1 MADNVTN
8 ELLLETLKAIQAKL
22 SDVAGDIVD
31 LKADIRGLKG
41 HLAAFM
47 QSEIAQDG
55 AIASIQL
62 KIERIEQ
69 RLISWMGSRACV
81 VGPSPL

>member
-22 SDVAGDIVD
+22 TDVAGDIVD
-31 LKADIRGLKG
+31 LKPDMRGLKG
-41 HLAAFM
+41 HMAAFM
-47 QSEIAQDG
+47 QSEVAQDG

-69 RLISWMGSRACV
+69 RLNLADG
-81 VGPSPL
+81 

>member
-22 SDVAGDIVD
+22 TDIASDIVD
-31 LKADIRGLKG
+31 LKADMRGLKG
-41 HLAAFM
+41 HMAAFM
-47 QSEIAQDG
+47 QSEVAQDG

-62 KIERIEQ
+62 KIERIQQ
-69 RLISWMGSRACV
+69 RLNLVDG
-81 VGPSPL
+81 

>member
-8 ELLLETLKAIQAKL
+8 ESFFATLQAIQAKL
-22 SDVAGDIVD
+22 TDVASDIVD
-31 LKADIRGLKG
+31 LKADMRGLKS
-41 HLAAFM
+41 HIAAFM
-47 QSEIAQDG
+47 QSEVAQDG

-69 RLISWMGSRACV
+69 RPNLVDG
-81 VGPSPL
+81 